1 MSQVRHTGTLKT
13 VPGAFATSRPRVREA
28 LVGCGTNQ
36 AEVVQR
42 GGSEVAQAPM
52 RAPKF
57 LATARYHSQSP
68 DAGMDAA
75 RRQAHTTIR
84 TRKRYPPPRA
94 RKFDGRDTDRRRSHV
109 SLRDFNT
116 VGVDLPPSPAV
127 LVVRC
132 ALVDVG
138 IVAGS

>member
-1 MSQVRHTGTLKT
+1 MGDGTC
-13 VPGAFATSRPRVREA
+13 VD
-28 LVGCGTNQ
+28 LVSLTLLW
-36 AEVVQR
+36 
-42 GGSEVAQAPM
+42 GG
-52 RAPKF
+52 
-57 LATARYHSQSP
+57 
-68 DAGMDAA
+68 
-75 RRQAHTTIR
+75 R
-84 TRKRYPPPRA
+84 TDRKRYPPPRA

-138 IVAGS
+138 IVAGSRYVPVISVPNQPEGVLKRPDNIGQVVLTDDQDVSG